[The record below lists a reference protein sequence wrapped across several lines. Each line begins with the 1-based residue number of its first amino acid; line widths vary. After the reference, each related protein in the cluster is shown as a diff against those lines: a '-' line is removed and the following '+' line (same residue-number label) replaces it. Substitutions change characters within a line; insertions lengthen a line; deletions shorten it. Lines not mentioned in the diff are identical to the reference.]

1 MKKEKTNNY
10 YTNQD
15 LINFEKLDNF
25 KELKLNKL
33 KNKQIKAHPFRYATS
48 DDKHFNKIMNNNDN
62 STSENL
68 EKKNNKSYYNS
79 LDFKN
84 FTKINQFT
92 IFDKNKNTNKI
103 SDDFTKTINYSDDD
117 INTFNKIIEN
127 KGTSENK
134 MSKQINNKKIKI
146 VDFNKL
152 DKREKNLKNNIG
164 IEKIKVVYFD

>member
-25 KELKLNKL
+25 KELKFNKL

-68 EKKNNKSYYNS
+68 EKKIIKVIII
-79 LDFKN
+79 LLIL
-84 FTKINQFT
+84 KILQKLINLQFL
-92 IFDKNKNTNKI
+92 
-103 SDDFTKTINYSDDD
+103 
-117 INTFNKIIEN
+117 
-127 KGTSENK
+127 
-134 MSKQINNKKIKI
+134 IKI
-146 VDFNKL
+146 
-152 DKREKNLKNNIG
+152 RIQ
-164 IEKIKVVYFD
+164 IKFLMILQKQ